1 MKFIYLELE
10 LELVDDE
17 DALLLEL
24 RNHKLQ

>member
-10 LELVDDE
+10 LELVDDV